1 MTFDPSA
8 YSPGSLVLVTRGGG
22 AKLGTVG
29 STRQVL
35 GRVLS
40 PTEGVHPTGCAVML
54 LADDPLSADPG
65 VSRKGDT
72 GNWSK
77 SALEPIAEWEAR
89 RWLADYSAAMREP
102 TK

>member
-1 MTFDPSA
+1 MIFDPSA

-22 AKLGTVG
+22 AKHGTVG

-35 GRVLS
+35 GRVLA
-40 PTEGVHPTGCAVML
+40 PTEGGHPTECVVML
-54 LADDPLSADPG
+54 LCDDPLSTDPR

-72 GNWSK
+72 GHWSK

-89 RWLADYSAAMREP
+89 RWLADYTAPKEP